1 MNMEQINMMMQ
12 LMMQQGQV
20 STSGAGKDSNGDSFQ
35 DMMSQKQDEVSS
47 NKPTSNDK
55 QTQSKPT
62 QNDKVQQTEQTP
74 QEEVPEVSDDV
85 RQALVALLLQ
95 PYAVQDV
102 AMQQPVQENVDV
114 VSAMP
119 TVDTVVTQT
128 VQTVVAAETAAPV
141 VQQETAQPVAV
152 QVPQQTA
159 TVEQGQT
166 APEVVM
172 PQENVQQ
179 QGMQNTATQTEQQST
194 GEATTGQKMV
204 EVEQQP
210 DDQPV
215 VVTEQEQPLFRDV
228 ETVPVKVGD
237 ATPTVDVKAPDM
249 EKQLADTIQANL
261 NNVGDKVQIQLQPEN
276 LGHITIELVQH
287 GGKMGLVIFADNAK
301 TTSLLAQHAGNL
313 GALLEDRTGQ
323 TVHVQVQQQEP
334 EQQQY
339 DGHNQQNRQQQEQQQ
354 SHSQQSKA
362 EQDSFLGQLRLGLY
376 QLDVV

>member
-20 STSGAGKDSNGDSFQ
+20 SGSNTGKDSNGDSFQ

-74 QEEVPEVSDDV
+74 QEDVPEVSDDV
-85 RQALVALLLQ
+85 RQALAALLLQ
-95 PYAVQDV
+95 PYVVQDV
-102 AMQQPVQENVDV
+102 AVQQTAQENVDMV
-114 VSAMP
+114 ATMP
-119 TVDTVVTQT
+119 TVDAAVAQT
-128 VQTVVAAETAAPV
+128 VQTAVAGETMAPA
-141 VQQETAQPVAV
+141 VQQEAAQPTV
-152 QVPQQTA
+152 QVPQQA
-159 TVEQGQT
+159 APEQMQT
-166 APEVVM
+166 APEVTA
-172 PQENVQQ
+172 PQEGVQQ
-179 QGMQNTATQTEQQST
+179 QGLQNASAQTGQQST
-194 GEATTGQKMV
+194 GEAATEQKMV
-204 EVEQQP
+204 EVDQP
-210 DDQPV
+210 DDQSV
-215 VVTEQEQPLFRDV
+215 VVTKQEQPLFRDV

-237 ATPTVDVKAPDM
+237 ATPTVDVNAPDM
-249 EKQLADTIQANL
+249 EKQLADTIQAKL
-261 NNVGDKVQIQLQPEN
+261 NTVGDKVQIQLQPEN

-334 EQQQY
+334 EQPQY
-339 DGHNQQNRQQQEQQQ
+339 DGHNQQNRQQQEEQ
-354 SHSQQSKA
+354 SHPKQSKA

-376 QLDVV
+376 QLDAV

>member
-12 LMMQQGQV
+12 LMMQQGQM

-74 QEEVPEVSDDV
+74 QEDVPEVSDDV
-85 RQALVALLLQ
+85 RQALAALLLQ
-95 PYAVQDV
+95 PYVVQDV
-102 AMQQPVQENVDV
+102 AVQQTAQENVDMV
-114 VSAMP
+114 ATMP
-119 TVDTVVTQT
+119 TVDAAVAQT
-128 VQTVVAAETAAPV
+128 VQTAVAAETAAPV

-152 QVPQQTA
+152 QVPQQA
-159 TVEQGQT
+159 TGEQVQT
-166 APEVVM
+166 APEITV
-172 PQENVQQ
+172 PQEGVQQ
-179 QGMQNTATQTEQQST
+179 QGMQNASAQTEQQST
-194 GEATTGQKMV
+194 GEAATGQKMV
-204 EVEQQP
+204 EVDQP

>member
-74 QEEVPEVSDDV
+74 QEDVPEVSDDV
-85 RQALVALLLQ
+85 RQALAALLLQ

-119 TVDTVVTQT
+119 TVDAVVTQT
-128 VQTVVAAETAAPV
+128 VQTAVAAETAAPV

-152 QVPQQTA
+152 QVPQQA
-159 TVEQGQT
+159 TGEQVQT
-166 APEVVM
+166 APEITV
-172 PQENVQQ
+172 PQEGVQQ
-179 QGMQNTATQTEQQST
+179 QGMQNASAQTEQQST
-194 GEATTGQKMV
+194 GEAATGQKMV
-204 EVEQQP
+204 EVDQP

-215 VVTEQEQPLFRDV
+215 VVTKQEQPLFRDV

-237 ATPTVDVKAPDM
+237 ATPTFDVKAPDM

-334 EQQQY
+334 EQPQY
-339 DGHNQQNRQQQEQQQ
+339 DGHNQQNRQQQEEQ
-354 SHSQQSKA
+354 SHPKQSKA

-376 QLDVV
+376 QLDAV

>member
-20 STSGAGKDSNGDSFQ
+20 SGSNTGKDSNGDSFQ

-47 NKPTSNDK
+47 NKPNSNDQ
-55 QTQSKPT
+55 QTQSKPA
-62 QNDKVQQTEQTP
+62 QNDKTQQTDPQTT
-74 QEEVPEVSDDV
+74 QENVPEVSDDV
-85 RQALVALLLQ
+85 RQAMAALLLQ
-95 PYAVQDV
+95 PYVVQDV
-102 AMQQPVQENVDV
+102 AVQQTAQENVDMVSTMPV
-114 VSAMP
+114 VGAAAA
-119 TVDTVVTQT
+119 QT
-128 VQTVVAAETAAPV
+128 VQTAVAAETMTSA
-141 VQQETAQPVAV
+141 VQQEAAQPTM
-152 QVPQQTA
+152 QVPQQA
-159 TVEQGQT
+159 TGEQVQT
-166 APEVVM
+166 APDITV
-172 PQENVQQ
+172 PQEGVQQ
-179 QGMQNTATQTEQQST
+179 QGMQNASAQTEQQST
-194 GEATTGQKMV
+194 GEAATGQKMV
-204 EVEQQP
+204 EVDQP

-215 VVTEQEQPLFRDV
+215 VVTKQEQPLFRDV

-287 GGKMGLVIFADNAK
+287 GGKMGLVILADNAK

-334 EQQQY
+334 EQPQY
-339 DGHNQQNRQQQEQQQ
+339 DGHNQQNRQQQEEQ
-354 SHSQQSKA
+354 SHPKQSKA

>member
-12 LMMQQGQV
+12 MIMQQSQV
-20 STSGAGKDSNGDSFQ
+20 SGSNTGKDSNGDSFQ
-35 DMMSQKQDEVSS
+35 DMISQKQDAVSS
-47 NKPTSNDK
+47 NKPNSNDQ
-55 QTQSKPT
+55 QTQSKPA
-62 QNDKVQQTEQTP
+62 QNDKTQQTDPQTP
-74 QEEVPEVSDDV
+74 QENVPEVSDDV
-85 RQALVALLLQ
+85 RQAMAALLLQ
-95 PYAVQDV
+95 PYVVQDV
-102 AMQQPVQENVDV
+102 AVQQTAQENVDMVSTMPV
-114 VSAMP
+114 VDAAAA
-119 TVDTVVTQT
+119 QT
-128 VQTVVAAETAAPV
+128 VQTAVAAETMTSA
-141 VQQETAQPVAV
+141 VQQEAVQPTM
-152 QVPQQTA
+152 QVPQQA
-159 TVEQGQT
+159 TGEQVQT
-166 APEVVM
+166 APEITV
-172 PQENVQQ
+172 PQEGVQQ
-179 QGMQNTATQTEQQST
+179 QGMQNASAQTEQQST
-194 GEATTGQKMV
+194 GEAATGQKMV
-204 EVEQQP
+204 EVDQP

-215 VVTEQEQPLFRDV
+215 VVTKQEQPLFRDV

-334 EQQQY
+334 EQPQY
-339 DGHNQQNRQQQEQQQ
+339 DGHNQQNRQQQEEQ
-354 SHSQQSKA
+354 SHPKQSKA

-376 QLDVV
+376 QLDAV

>member
-20 STSGAGKDSNGDSFQ
+20 SGSGAGKDSNGDSFQ
-35 DMMSQKQDEVSS
+35 DMMSQKQDAVSS
-47 NKPTSNDK
+47 NKPSSNDQ
-55 QTQSKPT
+55 QTQSKPA
-62 QNDKVQQTEQTP
+62 QNDKTQQTDQQTP
-74 QEEVPEVSDDV
+74 QENAPEVSDDV
-85 RQALVALLLQ
+85 RQAMAALLLQ
-95 PYAVQDV
+95 PFVVQDV
-102 AMQQPVQENVDV
+102 AVQQPAQESVDMVSTMPV
-114 VSAMP
+114 VDAA
-119 TVDTVVTQT
+119 VTQT
-128 VQTVVAAETAAPV
+128 VQTAVAAETMTPA
-141 VQQETAQPVAV
+141 VQQETAQPTM
-152 QVPQQTA
+152 QVPQQT
-159 TVEQGQT
+159 TSEQVQT
-166 APEVVM
+166 APEVTV
-172 PQENVQQ
+172 PQESVQQ
-179 QGMQNTATQTEQQST
+179 QGLQNASTQSEQQST
-194 GEATTGQKMV
+194 GEAATGQKMV
-204 EVEQQP
+204 EVDQP

-215 VVTEQEQPLFRDV
+215 VVTQQEQPLFRDV

-237 ATPTVDVKAPDM
+237 ATPTVDVDAPDM

-261 NNVGDKVQIQLQPEN
+261 SKVGDKVQIQLQPEN

-287 GGKMGLVIFADNAK
+287 GGKIGLVILADNAK

-354 SHSQQSKA
+354 SNSQQSKA

>member
-20 STSGAGKDSNGDSFQ
+20 SGSNTGKDSNGDSFQ

-47 NKPTSNDK
+47 NKPSSNDQ
-55 QTQSKPT
+55 QTQLKPA
-62 QNDKVQQTEQTP
+62 QNDKTQQTETQTP
-74 QEEVPEVSDDV
+74 QENAPEVSDDV
-85 RQALVALLLQ
+85 RQAMAALLLQ
-95 PYAVQDV
+95 PFVVQDV
-102 AMQQPVQENVDV
+102 AVQQPAQESVDMVSTMPV
-114 VSAMP
+114 VDAA
-119 TVDTVVTQT
+119 VTQT
-128 VQTVVAAETAAPV
+128 VQTAVAAETMTPA
-141 VQQETAQPVAV
+141 VQQETAQPTM
-152 QVPQQTA
+152 QVPQQT
-159 TVEQGQT
+159 TSEQVQT
-166 APEVVM
+166 APEVTV
-172 PQENVQQ
+172 PQESVQQ
-179 QGMQNTATQTEQQST
+179 QGLQNASTQTEQQST
-194 GEATTGQKMV
+194 GEAATGQKMV
-204 EVEQQP
+204 EVDQP

-215 VVTEQEQPLFRDV
+215 VVTQQEQPLFRDV

-237 ATPTVDVKAPDM
+237 ATPTVDVDAPDM

-261 NNVGDKVQIQLQPEN
+261 SKVGDKVQIQLQPEN

-287 GGKMGLVIFADNAK
+287 GGKIGLAIVADNAK

>member
-12 LMMQQGQV
+12 LMMQQGQM

-74 QEEVPEVSDDV
+74 QEDVPEVSDDV
-85 RQALVALLLQ
+85 RQALAALLLQ
-95 PYAVQDV
+95 PYVVQDV
-102 AMQQPVQENVDV
+102 AVQQTAQENVDMV
-114 VSAMP
+114 ATMP
-119 TVDTVVTQT
+119 TVDAAVAQT
-128 VQTVVAAETAAPV
+128 VQTAVAGETMAPA
-141 VQQETAQPVAV
+141 VQQEAAQPTV
-152 QVPQQTA
+152 QVPQQA
-159 TVEQGQT
+159 APEQMQT
-166 APEVVM
+166 APEVTA
-172 PQENVQQ
+172 PQEGVQQ
-179 QGMQNTATQTEQQST
+179 QGLQNASAQTGQQST
-194 GEATTGQKMV
+194 GEAATEQKMV
-204 EVEQQP
+204 EVDQP
-210 DDQPV
+210 DDQSV
-215 VVTEQEQPLFRDV
+215 VVTKQEQPLFRDV

-237 ATPTVDVKAPDM
+237 ATPTVDVNAPDM
-249 EKQLADTIQANL
+249 EKQLADTIQAKL
-261 NNVGDKVQIQLQPEN
+261 NTVGDKVQIQLQPEN

-301 TTSLLAQHAGNL
+301 TTSLLSQHAGNL

-334 EQQQY
+334 EQPQY
-339 DGHNQQNRQQQEQQQ
+339 DGHNQQNRQQQEEQ
-354 SHSQQSKA
+354 SHPKQSKA

-376 QLDVV
+376 QLDAV

>member
-20 STSGAGKDSNGDSFQ
+20 SDSNTGKDSNGDSFQ

-47 NKPTSNDK
+47 NKPSSNDQ
-55 QTQSKPT
+55 QTQSKPA
-62 QNDKVQQTEQTP
+62 QNDKTQQTETQTP
-74 QEEVPEVSDDV
+74 QENAPEVSDDV
-85 RQALVALLLQ
+85 RQAMAALLLQ
-95 PYAVQDV
+95 PFVVQDV
-102 AMQQPVQENVDV
+102 AVQQPAQESVDM
-114 VSAMP
+114 VSTMP
-119 TVDTVVTQT
+119 AVDAAFTQT
-128 VQTVVAAETAAPV
+128 VQTAVAAETMTPAV
-141 VQQETAQPVAV
+141 HQETAQPTM
-152 QVPQQTA
+152 QVPQQT
-159 TVEQGQT
+159 TSEQVQT
-166 APEVVM
+166 APEVTV
-172 PQENVQQ
+172 PQESVQQ
-179 QGMQNTATQTEQQST
+179 QGLQNASTQTEQQST
-194 GEATTGQKMV
+194 GEAATGQKMV
-204 EVEQQP
+204 EVDQP

-215 VVTEQEQPLFRDV
+215 VVTQQEQPLFRDL

-237 ATPTVDVKAPDM
+237 ATSTVDVDAPDM

-261 NNVGDKVQIQLQPEN
+261 SKVGDKVQIQLQPEN

-287 GGKMGLVIFADNAK
+287 GGKIGLAIVADNAK